1 MTKYYMS
8 KGTFHS
14 VPEKS
19 DELRHYGVIGMK
31 WGKRRAQRFADKAKL
46 ARDSANE
53 WDEIRKYQVKK
64 LRDKGQNAK
73 ADKMEA
79 YYKEA
84 AAKDRADAK
93 KYESKSKEIKAKHE
107 RLAGKDT
114 FKRVSN
120 ASGGKTVA
128 QALVFGTYG
137 AVKYNQAR
145 ARGASRGKAAVEGM
159 LFGMGNGATYGILG
173 IAEPRMNDRGKK

>member
-1 MTKYYMS
+1 MS
-8 KGTFHS
+8 KGSFHS

-31 WGKRRAQRFADKAKL
+31 WGKRRAQRFADKAKR
-46 ARDSANE
+46 ARDSG
-53 WDEIRKYQVKK
+53 
-64 LRDKGQNAK
+64 DK
-73 ADKMEA
+73 
-79 YYKEA
+79 A
-84 AAKDRADAK
+84 AAK

-120 ASGGKTVA
+120 ASAGKTIA
-128 QALVFGTYG
+128 QAYIFGTYG

-145 ARGASRGKAAVEGM
+145 ARGASRGKAAVEAM
-159 LFGMGNGATYGILG
+159 LFGMGNAATYGVLG